1 MPNMRKSGQ
10 RLRSKKRP
18 RPTLRNGKGSRTNS
32 NTSHQIP
39 ARVIEAEDARAVSV
53 PDPSSAQL
61 ILPAHQRSVITGSSN
76 AWLERSQYHFRS
88 WLVLVRAT
96 GFREEQAT

>member
-39 ARVIEAEDARAVSV
+39 ARVIGAEDARAVSV

-76 AWLERSQYHFRS
+76 AWLAEIAISLSQLAGLSAGDGLSR
-88 WLVLVRAT
+88 
-96 GFREEQAT
+96 G